1 MSYLTEQSRA
11 KYTPENEI
19 GIRGRLCGWEESKK
33 HAVAAVEE
41 CLEKMENTPGGS
53 GAIYAVWDMKGFS
66 GSNADLDLAKF
77 CILDVFR
84 EYYPKRLS
92 QVAAIDSP
100 WAFKPVWAILKAGPC
115 HSFVVFARA
124 FWLFHFWC
132 LDRLDVLFC
141 KSASGGERD
150 ELTDDSGRLKTC
162 GVCMDDPI

>member
-1 MSYLTEQSRA
+1 M
-11 KYTPENEI
+11 
-19 GIRGRLCGWEESKK
+19 
-33 HAVAAVEE
+33 AAVEE

-100 WAFKPVWAILKAGPC
+100 WAFKPVWAILKVGPS
-115 HSFVVFARA
+115 HSLVGFARA
-124 FWLFHFWC
+124 FWLFT
-132 LDRLDVLFC
+132 
-141 KSASGGERD
+141 SG
-150 ELTDDSGRLKTC
+150 
-162 GVCMDDPI
+162 I